1 METVTTNA
9 EATYSAPGSPFW
21 QFSVAFYRTPG
32 VSEACLELQDRC
44 AVDVNVLLFLLWM
57 AAERR
62 RVTVDQVRGLIDKL
76 KRWQTAVITPLRML
90 RRMLKIDAPLV
101 EPAAAEFFR
110 VRVKA
115 LELEAE
121 RLQQEAM
128 YKLAGGSAFEIAE
141 SVQQAA
147 RSNMA
152 AYERAVAREFP
163 ARFVEVLFA
172 ALIENGVSTG

>member
-1 METVTTNA
+1 MTTNA
-9 EATYSAPGSPFW
+9 DTTHSAPGSPFW
-21 QFSVAFYRTPG
+21 QFSVTYYRMPG
-32 VSEACLELQDRC
+32 VSETCLELQDRC
-44 AVDVNVLLFLLWM
+44 AVDVNLLLFLLWM
-57 AAERR
+57 AVERR
-62 RVTVDQVRGLIDKL
+62 RVTVDDVRVLIDKL
-76 KRWQTAVITPLRML
+76 KRWQTGVIIPLRTL

-128 YKLAGGSAFEIAE
+128 YRLAEGSAFEIAE

-152 AYERAVAREFP
+152 AYERAVAHEFP
-163 ARFVEVLFA
+163 TRFVEVLLA
-172 ALIENGVSTG
+172 ALIEKDASVGNG